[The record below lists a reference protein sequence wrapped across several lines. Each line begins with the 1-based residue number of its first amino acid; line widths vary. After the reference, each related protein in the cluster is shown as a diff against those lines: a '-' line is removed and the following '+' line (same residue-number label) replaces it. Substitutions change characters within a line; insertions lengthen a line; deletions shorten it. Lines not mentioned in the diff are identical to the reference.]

1 MIEIYLFINPLDKS
15 SLQSEKKYLDLI
27 SKETN
32 KIHFRM
38 IPILNPRVIQNYL
51 LTHQLPTSDLEY
63 RNQLF
68 NTIYSACLDLKAV
81 QLQGKQLGRKFLFEL
96 QKRVG
101 SDYNRYSNE
110 LVVDILHDLKINVDL
125 FKADRESKLIIDFF
139 KIDQQIGHEM
149 GIESF
154 TDAVIF
160 NYNCDRDF
168 GVLVEDNTPH
178 DIIQDLF
185 KTDYNCTDYSS
196 TSDNDRLHLH

>member
-1 MIEIYLFINPLDKS
+1 MIEIYLFINPLDKC
-15 SLQSEKKYLDLI
+15 SLKSEKKYLDLI
-27 SKETN
+27 SQEKN
-32 KIHFRM
+32 KIHFRI

-51 LTHQLPTSDLEY
+51 LTHKLTTSDLGY

-96 QKRVG
+96 QKRVD
-101 SDYNRYSNE
+101 SDYSRYTNE
-110 LVVDILHDLKINVDL
+110 LVFDILLELNINIDL
-125 FKADRESKLIIDFF
+125 FKADRESKLIVDFF

-149 GIESF
+149 GIEAF

-168 GVLVEDNTPH
+168 GVLVEDSTPH

-185 KTDYNCTDYSS
+185 KTDYNCNDYSS
-196 TSDNDRLHLH
+196 RNDDNRLHLY